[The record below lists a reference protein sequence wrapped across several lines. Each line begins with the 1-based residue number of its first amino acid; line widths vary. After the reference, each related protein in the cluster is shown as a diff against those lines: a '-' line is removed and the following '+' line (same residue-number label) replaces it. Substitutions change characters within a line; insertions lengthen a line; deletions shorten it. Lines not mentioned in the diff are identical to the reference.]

1 MEEEGNSANVKP
13 TDEDI
18 FQSYRN
24 MEVKKQQM
32 LADGQTIDGHV
43 MGSLM
48 KAELERLKCKK
59 KSFQIQMEALE
70 VKSKEFKDFK
80 KYFER
85 TVASVPRAAP
95 SVDVSD
101 MLRVYIAAIDRK
113 EQQRPFKDFTAT
125 TIGTLKKVVEDSGFN
140 DEIFNKSAKAA
151 CNDKL
156 KQQYDPEFHL
166 FKMQYEETLPP
177 QAQVAK
183 LNQLMID
190 GKAKT

>member
-1 MEEEGNSANVKP
+1 MEEEGSSANVKP

-32 LADGQTIDGHV
+32 LADGQPIDGHV

-59 KSFQIQMEALE
+59 KSFKIQMEALQ
-70 VKSKEFKDFK
+70 VKSKEFMDFK
-80 KYFER
+80 RYFES

-125 TIGTLKKVVEDSGFN
+125 TAGILKKVIEESGF
-140 DEIFNKSAKAA
+140 DEEIFNKSAKAA
-151 CNDKL
+151 K
-156 KQQYDPEFHL
+156 QYDPEFHL
-166 FKMQYEETLPP
+166 FKVQYEETLPP
-177 QAQVAK
+177 QAQVEK